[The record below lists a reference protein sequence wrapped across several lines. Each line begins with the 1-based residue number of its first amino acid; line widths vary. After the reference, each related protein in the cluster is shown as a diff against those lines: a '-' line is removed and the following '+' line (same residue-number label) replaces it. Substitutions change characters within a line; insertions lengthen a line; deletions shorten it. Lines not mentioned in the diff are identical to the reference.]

1 VSPRGYPTEQFRDS
15 LDIRVGKRGQLRAG
29 AVFPLSGAGAG
40 QFYETNGFTW
50 LDEVEDATV
59 DIRAK
64 LIKTLKDQSRF
75 TRYVTGD
82 PRKAARRPVTLNA
95 LAGVQLARVKTARLR
110 SKRPLEDR

>member
-1 VSPRGYPTEQFRDS
+1 VVFS
-15 LDIRVGKRGQLRAG
+15 L
-29 AVFPLSGAGAG
+29 FPKLAQA
-40 QFYETNGFTW
+40 QFYKSNGFTW
-50 LDEVEDATV
+50 LDKVEDATV

-64 LIKTLKDQSRF
+64 LIKILKDQSRF